1 MSGLTVSRV
10 AKASN
15 VNIETVRYYER
26 RGLIS
31 KPPRTES
38 GYRMFS
44 HEAVDH
50 IQFIK
55 RAQDL
60 GFTLEEIKNLLY
72 VYKKEDYFPIEDMY
86 QFAAVKIQEIEEK
99 INHLNNFKSLL
110 ESAIIRQ
117 DSDPSFPKNECP
129 IMRKLS
135 EGGN

>member
-44 HEAVDH
+44 REAVED

-86 QFAAVKIQEIEEK
+86 QFAEVKIQEIEEK

-117 DSDPSFPKNECP
+117 DSDASFPKNECP
-129 IMRKLS
+129 IIKKLS
-135 EGGN
+135 KGGN

>member
-44 HEAVDH
+44 HEAVDD

-117 DSDPSFPKNECP
+117 DSDPSFPMNECP